1 MTRTQKDF
9 RCSVPKGYNLVS
21 ISPHWD
27 SESPS
32 KAKIG
37 QLQIVAFIDEKVLR
51 FQVPMKD
58 AVRVAIQKPRIQLIS
73 ELLDDLKR
81 NGRTVLI
88 SCFNVSL
95 EIYIQE
101 LENKV

>member
-1 MTRTQKDF
+1 MSVLNRVTRTQTTI
-9 RCSVPKGYNLVS
+9 CS
-21 ISPHWD
+21 W
-27 SESPS
+27 ES
-32 KAKIG
+32 KTTN
-37 QLQIVAFIDEKVLR
+37 
-51 FQVPMKD
+51 
-58 AVRVAIQKPRIQLIS
+58 
-73 ELLDDLKR
+73 LDDLKR

>member
-1 MTRTQKDF
+1 M
-9 RCSVPKGYNLVS
+9 S

-37 QLQIVAFIDEKVLR
+37 QLQIVAFIDEKVLG

-58 AVRVAIQKPRIQLIS
+58 AVRVAI
-73 ELLDDLKR
+73 
-81 NGRTVLI
+81 
-88 SCFNVSL
+88 
-95 EIYIQE
+95 
-101 LENKV
+101 